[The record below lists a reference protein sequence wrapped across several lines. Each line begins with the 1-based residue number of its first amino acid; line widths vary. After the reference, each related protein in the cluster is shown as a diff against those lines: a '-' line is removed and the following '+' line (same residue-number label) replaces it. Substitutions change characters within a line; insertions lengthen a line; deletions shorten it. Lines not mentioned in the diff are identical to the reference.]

1 MKIINATKTNLIDII
16 GHLIEEG
23 DPPRTYYY
31 GLDTYKFVIMLNN
44 VLIYKSIST
53 DDNFLIFKV
62 TDTILDLTEKLEVAY
77 DEIIND
83 SDTYEDFK
91 KDLKDFVKENK
102 D

>member
-1 MKIINATKTNLIDII
+1 MKIINATKTNLFDIV

-23 DPPRTYYY
+23 NPPRTYCY
-31 GLDTYKFVIMLNN
+31 GLDTYKFVVMLNN

-62 TDTILDLTEKLEVAY
+62 TDTILDLTEKLNVAY

-83 SDTYEDFK
+83 PDTYEDFK
-91 KDLKDFVKENK
+91 KRFKRFCKGE
-102 D
+102 